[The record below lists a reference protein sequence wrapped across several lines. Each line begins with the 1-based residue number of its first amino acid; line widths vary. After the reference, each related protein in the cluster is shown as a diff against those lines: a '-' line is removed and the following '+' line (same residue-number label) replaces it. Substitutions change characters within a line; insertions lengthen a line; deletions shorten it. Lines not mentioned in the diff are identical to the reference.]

1 MHPLLSLNSRAMQ
14 GSLLDYLKSLSRSL
28 MIHATVLSRPWPC
41 SWEMFNL
48 WTKHMKSIPSSSNQ
62 SSKLFEATR
71 SDRVTK
77 FQKKPA
83 LFLASASFG
92 TSGCTTGALTYRTGW
107 EGYSTWSKSCWTVSK
122 DSDSPHHFHVDLSF
136 WEKFDTLVQRQ
147 IELVQ
152 RQPVVQNCSKLLP
165 AKPPFQQVAKSCK
178 DLQSATPAFAH
189 RDTSCKLD
197 AALLDTSHRSP
208 ESTLWSIL
216 QEVGNSCICT
226 PRYFL

>member
-14 GSLLDYLKSLSRSL
+14 SSLLECLKSLSRSL

-48 WTKHMKSIPSSSNQ
+48 WTKHMTSIPSSSNQ

-92 TSGCTTGALTYRTGW
+92 TSGCTTGASLQKIRAHLEPLRVPIKNFFCTSWLFSDLKFYHLPINIELIISSYWVWKRPERNGKMMIKLHGLYYVWRRPLIT
-107 EGYSTWSKSCWTVSK
+107 ENNQKLAVSKSQFWSSGPVLWPAPDLNTHISW
-122 DSDSPHHFHVDLSF
+122 SPTISQGL
-136 WEKFDTLVQRQ
+136 
-147 IELVQ
+147 
-152 RQPVVQNCSKLLP
+152 
-165 AKPPFQQVAKSCK
+165 
-178 DLQSATPAFAH
+178 
-189 RDTSCKLD
+189 
-197 AALLDTSHRSP
+197 
-208 ESTLWSIL
+208 
-216 QEVGNSCICT
+216 
-226 PRYFL
+226 

>member
-14 GSLLDYLKSLSRSL
+14 SSLLDCLKSLSRSL

-48 WTKHMKSIPSSSNQ
+48 WTKHMTSIPSSSNH

-136 WEKFDTLVQRQ
+136 WDKFDT
-147 IELVQ
+147 LVQ

-197 AALLDTSHRSP
+197 QSVDSGLLWDVSKRAAHPFSKSR
-208 ESTLWSIL
+208 
-216 QEVGNSCICT
+216 
-226 PRYFL
+226 